1 MMRVVFYWVDHQTDR
16 LIAEA
21 LSRGI
26 RSHGDTVT
34 VLPRS
39 AFRSDGLNDFD
50 VVFTRGISE
59 SRPIMNRCLEKGVHV
74 VYCDKGYFSRGWNDE
89 RASYRLS
96 VNSFHPLRYFQT
108 RPRPADRW
116 DQLGLSLSPRR
127 KTGRN
132 IVFASI
138 PPKSAAWCGFDS
150 IEYAERIIG
159 EIKKRTDRPIV
170 YRPRKSKD
178 QPPPIPGTI
187 YSYNHCN
194 IREELENAYALVA
207 YSSNAAADAIVA
219 GVPAFVLGPGIA
231 RPVAN
236 TDLDALEDPFFP
248 SDEARMQWC
257 RDLAYCQWRID
268 EMSQP
273 WVWEEL
279 KDKMMRPEF
288 KVSYAEKDFA

>member
-1 MMRVVFYWVDHQTDR
+1 MMRVAFYWYDHETDL

-21 LSRGI
+21 LCRSI
-26 RSHGDTVT
+26 RSHGDEVT
-34 VLPRS
+34 VLPRAS
-39 AFRSDGLNDFD
+39 FDPDQPTDFD

-59 SRPIMNRCLEKGVHV
+59 SRPIMHHCLEKGINV

-96 VNSFHPLRYFQT
+96 VNSFHPLRYFQA

-116 DQLGLSLSPRR
+116 EALGVPLLSRQR
-127 KTGRN
+127 TGRN

-150 IEYAERIIG
+150 VEYAERIIG

-187 YSYNHCN
+187 YSYNRCN
-194 IREELENAYALVA
+194 IHEELEDAYALVA

-236 TDLDALEDPFFP
+236 THLDALENPFFP
-248 SDEARMQWC
+248 SDEARRQWC

-273 WVWEEL
+273 WVWGEL
-279 KDKMMRPEF
+279 KDKMTRTEF
-288 KVSYAEKDFA
+288 KVPYAEKDFA